1 MSCVRARLQSCHHS
15 IHKNL
20 EINQRDEV
28 ALKSRSTTKPG
39 CPILAALLFLP
50 QGWENTNVERG
61 GLCVRERG
69 GLCVRERGG
78 LCVRERGGL
87 CVRER
92 GGLCVRERGGLCV
105 RARLQSCRKCR
116 RINAGFSPCGK
127 FDPEGGGSF
136 NPRKKPSTHFEN
148 QPTRRSRVQVLVTG
162 RTLPKCWYSQ
172 DLSKPASLTDSR
184 SAVRNWEPVADRL
197 DVRIGLLEKVE
208 TSTLVGQTYQIVA

>member
-15 IHKNL
+15 IHNNL

-50 QGWENTNVERG
+50 QGWETTNVERG
-61 GLCVRERG
+61 S
-69 GLCVRERGG
+69 
-78 LCVRERGGL
+78 L

-148 QPTRRSRVQVLVTG
+148 QPTRRSRVQVLVTS

-197 DVRIGLLEKVE
+197 DERIGLLEKVE

>member
-1 MSCVRARLQSCHHS
+1 MLCVRARLQSCHHS

-50 QGWENTNVERG
+50 QGWETTNVERG
-61 GLCVRERG
+61 S
-69 GLCVRERGG
+69 
-78 LCVRERGGL
+78 L

-127 FDPEGGGSF
+127 FDPEGGGGL
-136 NPRKKPSTHFEN
+136 NPRIKPAQITRALAPEGKLIQTDPLPFIRTCSPTPLH
-148 QPTRRSRVQVLVTG
+148 TRR
-162 RTLPKCWYSQ
+162 
-172 DLSKPASLTDSR
+172 LSGTDPS
-184 SAVRNWEPVADRL
+184 W
-197 DVRIGLLEKVE
+197 
-208 TSTLVGQTYQIVA
+208 